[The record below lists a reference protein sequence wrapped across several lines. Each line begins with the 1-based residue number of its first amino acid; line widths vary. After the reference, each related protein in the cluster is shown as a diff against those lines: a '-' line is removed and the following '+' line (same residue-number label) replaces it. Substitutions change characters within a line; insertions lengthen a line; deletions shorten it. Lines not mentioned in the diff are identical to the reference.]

1 METQNQQYLAGVQD
15 QYNQARA
22 LSYDRGYNI
31 AEPSV
36 LTQARTMKTL
46 IVSDDSGTLMFSFQ
60 QNRHIQI
67 QYNREITKS
76 LFSQVL
82 SSSDNT
88 NLYCLTIQVLR
99 RCESLGLSS
108 EQVKQALIIL
118 CQEKVPSFK
127 ATLTNLMAQGVRSM
141 LTHFLSQT
149 SQAREEGLIYDKL
162 KALK

>member
-1 METQNQQYLAGVQD
+1 MNVQD
-15 QYNQARA
+15 QYNQAKA
-22 LSYDRGYNI
+22 LSHDRGYTI

-88 NLYCLTIQVLR
+88 NFYCLTIQVLR

-149 SQAREEGLIYDKL
+149 SQSREEGP
-162 KALK
+162 AL